1 MTAVRQ
7 AKNALKETFPEL
19 WLRWHFMHRP
29 KTAEVEL
36 SFLDRIV
43 CRDAVTID
51 VGANCGLYTREL
63 ARLSRCVHAFE
74 PSRTMADV
82 LRLTSASN
90 VIVHEVALSDHEGNA
105 ELLIPQSEQ
114 GAVHGLASLE
124 PQVALSAKSCT
135 VQNVPM
141 ARLDDMIDDNVAF
154 VKVDVEGHELNVLNG
169 AVELLERSQ
178 PVFLVEAEDRHRP
191 LATESVFEFFQE
203 RGYSG
208 FFVEDGDIV
217 PVDQF
222 DVEIFQDPDSLL
234 SNGGRK
240 AGQAYINNFF
250 FFPSGKDG
258 WETLAG

>member
-7 AKNALKETFPEL
+7 VKNALKEAFPGL
-19 WLRWHFMHRP
+19 WLRWYFMHRP

-36 SFLDRIV
+36 SLLDRIV
-43 CRDAVTID
+43 RKEAITVD

-82 LRLTSASN
+82 LRRTSAAN
-90 VIVHEVALSDHEGNA
+90 VIIHEVALSDHEGNA
-105 ELLIPQSEQ
+105 ELLIPQSEE

-124 PQVALSAKSCT
+124 PQVALSAESCT
-135 VQNVPM
+135 VLNVPM
-141 ARLDDMIDDNVAF
+141 ARLDDMIHDDVSF

-217 PVDQF
+217 AVDQF
-222 DVEIFQDPDSLL
+222 DVDIFQDSRSLL

-250 FFPSGKDG
+250 FFPPGKDG
-258 WETLAG
+258 WDILAN

>member
-7 AKNALKETFPEL
+7 VKNALKETFPGL
-19 WLRWHFMHRP
+19 WLRWHLLHRP

-36 SFLDRIV
+36 SFLNKIV
-43 CRDAVTID
+43 RDDAVTVD

-74 PSRTMADV
+74 PSRAMADV
-82 LRLTSASN
+82 LRRTSAAN
-90 VIVHEVALSDHEGNA
+90 VVVHEVALSDHEGSA
-105 ELLIPQSEQ
+105 ELLIPQSED

-124 PQVALSAKSCT
+124 PQVALSARSCM

-141 ARLDDMIDDNVAF
+141 ARLDDVIHDDVAF
-154 VKVDVEGHELNVLNG
+154 VKVDVEGHELNVLKG
-169 AVELLERSQ
+169 AIGLLERSR
-178 PVFLVEAEDRHRP
+178 PVFLVEAEERHRP
-191 LATESVFEFFQE
+191 RATESVFEFFQE
-203 RGYSG
+203 RDYIG

-217 PVDQF
+217 QVDQF
-222 DVEIFQDPDSLL
+222 DAEIFQDPNSLL

-258 WETLAG
+258 WETLAS

>member
-1 MTAVRQ
+1 
-7 AKNALKETFPEL
+7 
-19 WLRWHFMHRP
+19 
-29 KTAEVEL
+29 VEL
-36 SFLDRIV
+36 SLLDRIV
-43 CRDAVTID
+43 RKDVVTVD

-82 LRLTSASN
+82 LRRTSAAN
-90 VIVHEVALSDHEGNA
+90 VIVHEMALSDHGGNA

-135 VQNVPM
+135 VLNVPM
-141 ARLDDMIDDNVAF
+141 ARLDDMIREDVAF

-169 AVELLERSQ
+169 AAGLLERSR

-203 RGYSG
+203 RDYSG

-217 PVDQF
+217 PIDQF
-222 DVEIFQDPDSLL
+222 DVEIFQDPGSLL

-240 AGQAYINNFF
+240 AGQAYVNNFF
-250 FFPSGKDG
+250 FFPPGKGG
-258 WETLAG
+258 WEILAS